1 MRRAHG
7 YSFLRFPDRCI
18 LTGRYHLG
26 RERAKICQ
34 YIHLVSCVA
43 MFCEVAPARGI
54 PFREGTS
61 AGVPQH
67 ILCKLRESRNDV
79 TGAVNWKSERLLT
92 FPCRDVVLGKCG
104 QSECHGAIID
114 KCDLVRVSHMMLL
127 SRTARRNL
135 RKRGAEQTQYP

>member
-1 MRRAHG
+1 
-7 YSFLRFPDRCI
+7 
-18 LTGRYHLG
+18 
-26 RERAKICQ
+26 
-34 YIHLVSCVA
+34 

-61 AGVPQH
+61 ASVSQH

-92 FPCRDVVLGKCG
+92 FPCRDVVLGKC
-104 QSECHGAIID
+104 
-114 KCDLVRVSHMMLL
+114 DLVRVSHMMLL

-135 RKRGAEQTQYP
+135 GKRGAEQTQYP